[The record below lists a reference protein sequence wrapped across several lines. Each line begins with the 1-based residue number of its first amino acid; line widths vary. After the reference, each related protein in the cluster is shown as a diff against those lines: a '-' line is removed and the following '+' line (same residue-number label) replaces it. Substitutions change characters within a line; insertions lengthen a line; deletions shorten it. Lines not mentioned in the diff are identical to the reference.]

1 MLLHSNSSFLY
12 SKEIFFSRSNSTWL
26 CTYYTL
32 RFPHHFAPANTDI
45 NFVTVLLS
53 NPLINH
59 LTYYIE
65 YVQTMSMGSNF
76 DEDTLVT
83 SIRKV
88 SNGMKRCST
97 PKDIPDYCRTLSS
110 PSDLS
115 EVKASQFKNHVLI
128 LLW

>member
-1 MLLHSNSSFLY
+1 MLSS
-12 SKEIFFSRSNSTWL
+12 
-26 CTYYTL
+26 
-32 RFPHHFAPANTDI
+32 
-45 NFVTVLLS
+45 
-53 NPLINH
+53 PLINH
-59 LTYYIE
+59 LAYYIE

-97 PKDIPDYCRTLSS
+97 PRDIPDYYRTLSS

-115 EVKASQFKNHVLI
+115 EVNASPLKNHTLI
-128 LLW
+128 SLWFIKLKKLFTISQYQKRNSILIQYLLTLFVVSKF